1 MVDADRLVADLYRP
15 GEAGAA
21 AVAELFGPGL
31 LAADGAVDK
40 GALAQLV
47 FADAAARQQLEAAL
61 HPLVRAEFARRAAPD
76 GIVVLEAT
84 RLVEAGFAADFDLVV
99 NVEAPAELRLERAA
113 TRGLTRDEAL
123 RRLTAQG
130 DGAER
135 RQAASWTL
143 RNAGSLGELRAE
155 VDRLVEHLRR
165 LAAG

>member
-1 MVDADRLVADLYRP
+1 MLHQTVDL
-15 GEAGAA
+15 
-21 AVAELFGPGL
+21 GPQ
-31 LAADGAVDK
+31 
-40 GALAQLV
+40 LAQLV
-47 FADAAARQQLEAAL
+47 FADAAALQQLEAAL
-61 HPLVRAEFARRAAPD
+61 HPLVRAEFARRAAPG
-76 GIVVLEAT
+76 GIIVLEAT

-99 NVEAPAELRLERAA
+99 TVEAPAELRLERAA

-155 VDRLVEHLRR
+155 VEALKTQVSGLVEQLERAR
-165 LAAG
+165 TASPQ